1 MKRVLIP
8 IAMALCLFGLWVPSA
23 FADTTTKPYA
33 VDVAPHPVAAGS
45 TQTFTATL
53 SNETDTQQLGS
64 ANLTVPAG
72 FSIVSVGGPS
82 PLGTAT
88 IVGSTIQLRGL
99 SAPAGTSVTVSVVA
113 ISPCTPG
120 DYPWAVIAKQANNFS
135 GDPGNDLTFDA
146 AHSNLVTTVTG
157 TCSLGF
163 GFLSQPTDAQVN
175 TNITSQRYV
184 PTGAPVQ
191 VQVLD
196 ANGVL
201 ITSASVPVT
210 LSIANNPGGG
220 VLTSAGVNA
229 VGGIATFPA
238 LSISKTG
245 LGYTLA
251 AATTAASIDPGASSP
266 FDIVDVGKNCP
277 SGPCQSGTVTNG
289 NTSAAE
295 SASSGTSGDQLT
307 LALSVE
313 TLDCVG
319 YSEVSAVVTF
329 DTTGTRT
336 KTITITVPKSV
347 GGNAN
352 TRQVC
357 FSSPTPFTDRF
368 GATVTT
374 GLLPDCS
381 VAVAPCKLSSKVVK
395 KNIVVM
401 FSAPAGD
408 PKGRV

>member
-1 MKRVLIP
+1 M
-8 IAMALCLFGLWVPSA
+8 
-23 FADTTTKPYA
+23 
-33 VDVAPHPVAAGS
+33 
-45 TQTFTATL
+45 
-53 SNETDTQQLGS
+53 
-64 ANLTVPAG
+64 
-72 FSIVSVGGPS
+72 
-82 PLGTAT
+82 
-88 IVGSTIQLRGL
+88 
-99 SAPAGTSVTVSVVA
+99 
-113 ISPCTPG
+113 
-120 DYPWAVIAKQANNFS
+120 
-135 GDPGNDLTFDA
+135 
-146 AHSNLVTTVTG
+146 
-157 TCSLGF
+157 
-163 GFLSQPTDAQVN
+163 
-175 TNITSQRYV
+175 
-184 PTGAPVQ
+184 
-191 VQVLD
+191 
-196 ANGVL
+196 
-201 ITSASVPVT
+201 
-210 LSIANNPGGG
+210 
-220 VLTSAGVNA
+220 
-229 VGGIATFPA
+229 
-238 LSISKTG
+238 
-245 LGYTLA
+245 
-251 AATTAASIDPGASSP
+251 
-266 FDIVDVGKNCP
+266 
-277 SGPCQSGTVTNG
+277 
-289 NTSAAE
+289 
-295 SASSGTSGDQLT
+295 T

>member
-1 MKRVLIP
+1 MKRVSIP
-8 IAMALCLFGLWVPSA
+8 IAALLCLLGLWAPRA

-45 TQTFTATL
+45 TQTFTATF
-53 SNETDTQQLGS
+53 SNETKTQQIGS

-72 FSIVSVGGPS
+72 FSIVSAANPS

-88 IVGSTIQLRGL
+88 VVGSTIQLRSL
-99 SAPAGTSVTVSVVA
+99 SAPPGTSVTVSVVA

-120 DYPWAVIAKQANNFS
+120 DYPWVAIAKQSNNFS

-146 AHSNLVTTVTG
+146 ANSNLVTTTTG

-163 GFLSQPTDAQVN
+163 GFLSQPADAQKN
-175 TNITSQRYV
+175 TNITSERYL

-196 ANGVL
+196 ANGAI

-210 LSIANNPGGG
+210 LSIATNPGGG
-220 VLTSAGVNA
+220 VLTSAAVNA
-229 VGGIATFPA
+229 VGGIATFPT
-238 LSISKTG
+238 LSIDKTG

-251 AATTAASIDPGASSP
+251 ATTTAASIDAGESSA

-277 SGPCQSGTVTNG
+277 AGPCQSGTVTNG
-289 NTSAAE
+289 NTSANELA
-295 SASSGTSGDQLT
+295 SAGASGDQLT
-307 LALSVE
+307 LVLSVE
-313 TLDCVG
+313 ALDCVG
-319 YSEVSAVVTF
+319 YTEVSAVVTF

-336 KTITITVPKSV
+336 KTITITIPKSV

-352 TRQVC
+352 SRQVC

-374 GLLPDCS
+374 GLLPDCT
-381 VAVAPCKLSSKVVK
+381 VAPAPCTLSSKVVQG
-395 KNIVVM
+395 NIVVM